1 MLCFR
6 DINWGTFGITVGIMV
21 GVAILLGTLI
31 MVVARFFNVQK
42 DSRIDEIVDH
52 LPKANCGACGH
63 PGCEGFAKALVEG
76 KGSVDD
82 CKVSSKQQK
91 IEIANILGQSF
102 SGGEETV
109 AVVACCGGNKCED
122 KYTYQG
128 YGNCQT
134 QEMLSGGRKACPVGC
149 MGAGSCVNACPNM
162 AVDVKDGV
170 ASVDPELCISCGL
183 CIQACPKKL
192 IKRIPKSAKVY
203 VACSTEC
210 KGKEVMAACKS
221 GCIACGLCQ
230 RVCPHDAVHL
240 VNNVPIIDYSK
251 CTGCKTC
258 VAKCPRKV
266 IKEREPD

>member
-1 MLCFR
+1 MLLFQPV
-6 DINWGTFGITVGIMV
+6 NWGTVGITLGIMAAL
-21 GVAILLGTLI
+21 AILLGVAI
-31 MVVARFFNVQK
+31 MVISRYFNVEK
-42 DSRIDEIVDH
+42 DSRIDEIVDN

-63 PGCEGFAKALVEG
+63 PGCEGFAKALLEG
-76 KGSVDD
+76 TASLDD
-82 CKVSSKQQK
+82 CKVSKKEQK

-109 AVVACCGGNKCED
+109 AVVACNGGIKCED

-149 MGAGSCVNACPNM
+149 MGAGSCVDSCPNM
-162 AVDVKDGV
+162 AVCVKDGV
-170 ASVDPELCISCGL
+170 AVVDPDLCISCGL
-183 CIQACPKKL
+183 CISACPKKL

-203 VACSTEC
+203 VACSTQC

-221 GCIACGLCQ
+221 GCIACGLCERACQ
-230 RVCPHDAVHL
+230 YGAIHL

-251 CTGCKTC
+251 CTGCKAC
-258 VAKCPRKV
+258 MNKCPRKV
-266 IKEREPD
+266 IKERDV